1 MKFLHILSATITILI
16 VNLIKKCCKMSLT
29 IIHSI
34 LDYLQTSK
42 IIVNTQRGS
51 FKVYAYLGESILYEY
66 IMSSNTI
73 PIDLNY
79 EKLRLLLRRLSQGV
93 IDIDEAED
101 LRLLLESER
110 VNAMRN
116 KDHIYEDRLSKL
128 INIIDSFIADE
139 FNLQLNP

>member
-1 MKFLHILSATITILI
+1 M
-16 VNLIKKCCKMSLT
+16 
-29 IIHSI
+29 
-34 LDYLQTSK
+34 
-42 IIVNTQRGS
+42 
-51 FKVYAYLGESILYEY
+51 YAYLGESILYKY

-79 EKLRLLLRRLSQGV
+79 EKLRLLLRRLSQGL
-93 IDIDEAED
+93 IDIDEAEE

-110 VNAMRN
+110 VNAIRN
-116 KDHIYEDRLSKL
+116 KDRIYEDHLSKL

>member
-1 MKFLHILSATITILI
+1 M
-16 VNLIKKCCKMSLT
+16 
-29 IIHSI
+29 
-34 LDYLQTSK
+34 
-42 IIVNTQRGS
+42 
-51 FKVYAYLGESILYEY
+51 YAYLGESILYKY

-79 EKLRLLLRRLSQGV
+79 EKLRLLLRMLSQGV
-93 IDIDEAED
+93 IDIDEAEE

-116 KDHIYEDRLSKL
+116 KDHIYEDHLSKL

>member
-1 MKFLHILSATITILI
+1 M
-16 VNLIKKCCKMSLT
+16 
-29 IIHSI
+29 
-34 LDYLQTSK
+34 
-42 IIVNTQRGS
+42 
-51 FKVYAYLGESILYEY
+51 YAYLGESILYKY

-93 IDIDEAED
+93 IDIDEAEE

-110 VNAMRN
+110 VNAIRN
-116 KDHIYEDRLSKL
+116 KDRIYEDHLSKL

>member
-1 MKFLHILSATITILI
+1 
-16 VNLIKKCCKMSLT
+16 
-29 IIHSI
+29 
-34 LDYLQTSK
+34 
-42 IIVNTQRGS
+42 
-51 FKVYAYLGESILYEY
+51 VYAYLGESILYKY

-93 IDIDEAED
+93 IDIDEAEE

-110 VNAMRN
+110 VNAIRN
-116 KDHIYEDRLSKL
+116 KDRIYEDHLFKL